1 MLNSTKYLYKLTF
14 IKCSYGALSGSI
26 TGCTR
31 QVHEETAT
39 EAKSNYN
46 IKERLLHQKHI
57 PIRLDT
63 HSYIYIK
70 V

>member
-31 QVHEETAT
+31 QVRERDCKET
-39 EAKSNYN
+39 KPNYN
-46 IKERLLHQKHI
+46 IKERFLHQKHI
-57 PIRLDT
+57 SIRIDT